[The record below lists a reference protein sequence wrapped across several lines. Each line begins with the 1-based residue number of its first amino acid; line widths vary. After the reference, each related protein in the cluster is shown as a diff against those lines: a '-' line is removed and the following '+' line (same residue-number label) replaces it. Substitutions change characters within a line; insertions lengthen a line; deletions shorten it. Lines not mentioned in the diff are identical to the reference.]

1 MNGFGQLV
9 TAFGIAIL
17 GNGKVDDAVGTAGA
31 GIALGGAFRVGG
43 GAGLAEAV
51 AGGVINIAAV
61 IAPLVAPD
69 LAEAASAVVAEVDI
83 VEGVVGRLAFAE
95 QVADVVVAQAE
106 AVDAGDDETC
116 EILRRECGKSV

>member
-17 GNGKVDDAVGTAGA
+17 GNGKVDDAVGTAGTRVT
-31 GIALGGAFRVGG
+31 LGGCLRISG

-51 AGGVINIAAV
+51 ASGVVDIAAV

-69 LAEAASAVVAEVDI
+69 LAETASAVVAEVDI
-83 VEGVVGRLAFAE
+83 VEGVVGRLALAE
-95 QVADVVVAQAE
+95 QVAQIVIAQAE
-106 AVDAGDDETC
+106 AVDAGDETW